1 MKKIKVRSLVTRH
14 SLFKTILL
22 HDHSTMFVLEKSA
35 LPIIYFPC
43 ITASASST
51 VWTFCTESC
60 FSKSSFGRGSACI
73 FVSYSRKWED
83 ILTPSFNVDETRV
96 TYLRHLAHLHT
107 ICLSYFRHYISGMRS
122 SRVVRVSG
130 CQCHSRISPGFDPSI
145 LRADTV
151 ESEGRQMKLCWIM
164 YIKNKIKCCIYR

>member
-22 HDHSTMFVLEKSA
+22 HDHSTLFVLEKSA

-73 FVSYSRKWED
+73 FVSYSRRCED
-83 ILTPSFNVDETRV
+83 ILTPSFNEDETRV
-96 TYLRHLAHLHT
+96 NCLLQHLAHLHT
-107 ICLSYFRHYISGMRS
+107 ICFDTVAAVLGYISAS
-122 SRVVRVSG
+122 S
-130 CQCHSRISPGFDPSI
+130 
-145 LRADTV
+145 DTV
-151 ESEGRQMKLCWIM
+151 ESEGRRI
-164 YIKNKIKCCIYR
+164 